1 MNTPPAIRI
10 LVADDHP
17 VVRDG
22 LVSILAMQEDMKVVA
37 QAEDGEEAVAAFEQT
52 RPDVLV
58 LDLRMPR
65 LDGIEVV
72 QRVLT
77 AHPGS
82 KILIVT
88 TYQTDED
95 IYRCLKSG
103 ALGYILKD
111 SNRETIIEAVREV
124 AAGQSYTPARIASRL
139 VRQLAQNP
147 LTPRELDVLQ
157 HVASGLAN
165 KQVAEAL
172 GVSEG
177 TVKTHLK
184 SILEK
189 LRAQSRTEA
198 VTLARKQGILR
209 D

>member
-1 MNTPPAIRI
+1 MKNPPLIRI

-17 VVRDG
+17 IVRDG
-22 LVSILAMQEDMKVVA
+22 LVSILGMQEDMEIVA
-37 QAEDGEEAVAAFEQT
+37 QAEDGLEAVAAFTQFQ
-52 RPDVLV
+52 PDVLV

-72 QRVLT
+72 QRVITTHPT
-77 AHPGS
+77 AR
-82 KILIVT
+82 ILIVT

-124 AAGQSYTPARIASRL
+124 ASGLSYTPARIASRL
-139 VRQLAQNP
+139 VQQISQNP
-147 LTPRELDVLQ
+147 LTPRELDVLRL
-157 HVASGLAN
+157 VATGLAN
-165 KQVAEAL
+165 KQIADSL
-172 GVSEG
+172 SISEG
-177 TVKTHLK
+177 TIKTHLK

-198 VTLARKQGILR
+198 VSLARKQGILR